1 MKIIYGIALLFIL
14 LGCASKQ
21 SGEETS
27 LKIVIAKYNNA
38 VIEAYKNQILM
49 PLKEVAVEDE
59 VRRIDI
65 TVSTYLRGNQ
75 LMEADLHKIDFKD
88 VRIEGDKATVRTSE
102 DWSYKWVNYRT
113 KKEVEPL
120 RDIHYEMTYYL
131 NKIGGKWLVEKVEEL
146 KEGERH

>member
-1 MKIIYGIALLFIL
+1 MKIIYSIALLFIL
-14 LGCASKQ
+14 FSCASKQ

-131 NKIGGKWLVEKVEEL
+131 NKIDGKWLVEKVEEL